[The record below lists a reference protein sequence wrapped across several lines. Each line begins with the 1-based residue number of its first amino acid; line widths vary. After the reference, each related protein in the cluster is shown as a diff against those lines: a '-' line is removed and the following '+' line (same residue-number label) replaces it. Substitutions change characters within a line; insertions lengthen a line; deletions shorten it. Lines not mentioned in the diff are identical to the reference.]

1 MPQFYSSKRILHQT
15 SCVETPQ
22 QNGRVERKHQH
33 LLNVARGLL
42 FHSHLLYGVLHAN
55 YLINRIPTPILHNK
69 APYELIFNKPLN
81 LQDLMVF
88 GTLTY
93 ASTLESHGT
102 KLEPRGRKFI
112 FLGYKQSVKGTIHYD
127 LHTLR
132 NILSLEMLF
141 IMTTSYLINHLNLIL
156 LTGTITHCSLLPF

>member
-1 MPQFYSSKRILHQT
+1 MLLEVFCSTPICYMLCFMLIILLT
-15 SCVETPQ
+15 EY
-22 QNGRVERKHQH
+22 
-33 LLNVARGLL
+33 LL
-42 FHSHLLYGVLHAN
+42 FCIIRP
-55 YLINRIPTPILHNK
+55 LI
-69 APYELIFNKPLN
+69 N
-81 LQDLMVF
+81 LQDLKAF

-141 IMTTSYLINHLNLIL
+141 IMTTSYLINHLSLIL
-156 LTGTITHCSLLPF
+156 LTGTITHCSLLPFYRHVINSYIY